1 MATKERYDLWIEKK
15 NAIEKLTEFTQNY
28 SIKAK
33 YINAA
38 LESLGTAPLEQG
50 VRLSNL
56 ILRPQLS
63 YDLLKDHIPALRE
76 HLEKIPNRR
85 EEITEATE
93 IKIKYQ
99 GYIEREQMQA
109 EKIQRLDSIRIAG
122 KFNYEEIQSLS
133 FEARQKLI
141 KIQPETLGQAS
152 RIPGISPSDISVLL
166 VLLGR

>member
-1 MATKERYDLWIEKK
+1 MNFMKMRIVLNLWIEKK

-63 YDLLKDHIPALRE
+63 YDLLKDHIPAMRE
-76 HLEKIPNRR
+76 NLARIMGVLPEQINVKATT
-85 EEITEATE
+85 EEGLGFTGQEAGMAAHAVCLLTETE
-93 IKIKYQ
+93 
-99 GYIEREQMQA
+99 
-109 EKIQRLDSIRIAG
+109 
-122 KFNYEEIQSLS
+122 
-133 FEARQKLI
+133 
-141 KIQPETLGQAS
+141 
-152 RIPGISPSDISVLL
+152 
-166 VLLGR
+166 